1 MEKEFEIG
9 SLVQIKRANPFFEDK
24 LGVVLEH
31 KGTQKGVDGWSDLWL
46 KIQWSDGIQ
55 SLERSYA
62 IVKVG

>member
-24 LGVVLEH
+24 LGVVVEH
-31 KGTQKGVDGWSDLWL
+31 QTGDGWSGLWL